1 MMLISLCNAE
11 ICNNIAVVAVVF
23 LAVLNRRRAGAE
35 RHYGLLDDLLE
46 HTRRLDSLLEQPLV
60 VAWSFRSC
68 TIRCCGIVGLFLF
81 VVIVVVVVVAMK

>member
-1 MMLISLCNAE
+1 MLLMMLISLCNAE
-11 ICNNIAVVAVVF
+11 ICKNIAVVAVVF

-60 VAWSFRSC
+60 CAWSFRSC
-68 TIRCCGIVGLFLF
+68 TIWCWVIVRLFF
-81 VVIVVVVVVAMK
+81 VAIVVVV